1 MNKKIICI
9 KQLEVMDE
17 QERFELGKSIR
28 GSLMVDGESGKATF
42 TPDKVNV
49 QSKELKKQPTKV
61 YDGPMTGVKSTIKV
75 DGKMLTHMEMSRKK
89 AEQVGRSIAE
99 TELLMA
105 FNEGWKELMA
115 S

>member
-1 MNKKIICI
+1 MNQKVVFV
-9 KQLEVMDE
+9 KQFVVMDE
-17 QERFELGKSIR
+17 QERFEIGKSIR
-28 GSLMVDGESGKATF
+28 GSLMVDHEGRATF

-75 DGKMLTHMEMSRKK
+75 DGKLLTHMELSRKK

-99 TELLMA
+99 AELLMA
-105 FNEGWKELMA
+105 FSEGWKELMKA
-115 S
+115 G

>member
-1 MNKKIICI
+1 MNKKIFYI
-9 KQLEVMDE
+9 KQLEVNDE

-28 GSLMVDGESGKATF
+28 GSLTVDHEGKATF

-49 QSKELKKQPTKV
+49 QSKELKKQPMKV

-99 TELLMA
+99 AELLMA
-105 FNEGWKELMA
+105 FSEGWKELMA